1 MVWSG
6 ELHQQRHPWLKTDPF
21 AITLHRRLHEEDKV
35 TFTWLSNLTEN
46 SSILKPSNWSSVNM
60 NVYILKHFCKPWED
74 TSLDIS
80 RGTNCWNG
88 NFVLMYLVII
98 FASFYVIFL
107 PPFKIEKLKVTH
119 QSIKKKKD
127 IYVRIEFITLIQDY
141 FICVQPYKVNLSNR
155 CVLNPLI
162 HLILFIIFLWTLLK
176 LFIEIRQRDIM
187 HLHDLHR

>member
-1 MVWSG
+1 MWAYLREQRNQLSENRRMLCVCTSFLFSTTEKFQRWMVWSG

-21 AITLHRRLHEEDKV
+21 ARTLHRRLQEEDKV

-88 NFVLMYLVII
+88 NFVLMYLVVI

-119 QSIKKKKD
+119 QSIKKKKTSMW
-127 IYVRIEFITLIQDY
+127 EL
-141 FICVQPYKVNLSNR
+141 NL
-155 CVLNPLI
+155 
-162 HLILFIIFLWTLLK
+162 
-176 LFIEIRQRDIM
+176 
-187 HLHDLHR
+187 